1 MRDKQRVLLIRSS
14 YIPNRMGKYVVPPL
28 GILTLAS
35 YLRTHRKNEIE
46 VQILDNGFERLPPDK
61 CADKIKEFAP
71 DVVGISALSIESAGL
86 HRLASVVKRIN
97 PSVKVIAGG
106 PHATTFYDFVLQDKN
121 VDYVVAGEGEKTFI
135 ELLDYLRDDSTPP
148 PDMSGLAQRVDE
160 EITFGGVRP
169 PIEDLDSLPM
179 PAWDL
184 IDLKGYS
191 NFPKFTSMNTFLART
206 PYAPL
211 FTSRACPYR
220 CAYCHSIFGKKFRAQ
235 SPQRVLEEI
244 ELLHKRYGAKEFHI
258 YDDIFNFD
266 RGRVLEIC
274 EEIKRRGLD
283 IKFAF
288 PNGVRGD
295 LMTKDVLQA
304 LIQAGAYSITYA
316 VETASPRIQRLIHK
330 NLDLDKVYQ
339 AVEWTYEFG
348 AIPCGFFM
356 LGFPSETLE
365 EMKRTISYA
374 VHSKMLRA
382 LFFSVVPVP
391 RTELFEIAKRAY
403 PDYDF
408 SYELSPTMY
417 YWAEKPFYNKVSSI
431 DVETLT
437 HKAWGDFYLKPWR
450 MWNLLLRLPKNI
462 TFFDTIFNGVAYGWF
477 ALGRQEEKIEIEP
490 YHYKQ

>member
-1 MRDKQRVLLIRSS
+1 MLLIRAS
-14 YIPNRMGKYVVPPL
+14 YIPNRMGRYVVPPL

-35 YLRTHRKNEIE
+35 YLRTERKNEIE
-46 VQILDNGFERLPPDK
+46 VQILDTGFERLPAEK
-61 CADKIKEFAP
+61 CADKISEFDP

-86 HRLASVVKRIN
+86 HRLAGVAKRVK

-106 PHATTFYDFVLQDKN
+106 PHATAFYDFVLKDKN
-121 VDYVVAGEGEKTFI
+121 VDYVVAGEGERTFI
-135 ELLDYLRDDSTPP
+135 ELLDYLRDDSIPP
-148 PDMSGLAQRVDE
+148 SDMRGLAQRING
-160 EITFGGVRP
+160 EIVFGGVRS

-184 IDLKGYS
+184 INLKGYS
-191 NFPKFTSMNTFLART
+191 NFTKFTSMNTFVART

-220 CAYCHSIFGKKFRAQ
+220 CAYCHSMFGKRFRAQ
-235 SPQRVLEEI
+235 SPPRVLEEI

-258 YDDIFNFD
+258 YDDVFNFD
-266 RGRVLEIC
+266 RNRVLEIC
-274 EEIKRRGLD
+274 DQIKKRGLD

-295 LMTKDVLQA
+295 LMTKDVVRA
-304 LIQAGAYSITYA
+304 LVQAGAYSITYA

-330 NLDLDKVYQ
+330 NLDLEKVYH

-356 LGFPSETLE
+356 LGFPTETFE
-365 EMKRTISYA
+365 EMKQTIAYA

-382 LFFSVVPVP
+382 LFFSVVPFP

-403 PDYDF
+403 PHYDF
-408 SYELSPTMY
+408 SYEFSPTMY
-417 YWAEKPFYNKVSSI
+417 YWAEKPFYNKVSDI
-431 DVETLT
+431 DVEALT
-437 HKAWGDFYLKPWR
+437 HKAWMSFYLKPWR
-450 MWNLLLRLPKNI
+450 MWNLILRLPKNYS
-462 TFFDTIFNGVAYGWF
+462 FFDAVFNGIAYGWL
-477 ALGRQEEKIEIEP
+477 AIGRKEEQIEIESP
-490 YHYKQ
+490 SCQQ